1 MINFSFLCPTRD
13 RVQLAYRLFQSIIDT
28 TAKLDQIEVVL
39 AVDEDDIESQN
50 ITCDRF
56 KITKT
61 ILPKGSTMGALDQ
74 ACFDASCGRYV
85 AGMNDD
91 VIIRTKN
98 WDQIV
103 LNAFA
108 MYPDDIALI
117 HINDMIFQ
125 EKLCT
130 FPILSRRACLE
141 IGLCP
146 TGYKRYRID
155 DHIYDIYNMLAYL
168 GHKRIVYLPDVI
180 FEHENYQTDKGKTGE
195 TFVGKNERVYAPNL
209 EIINQDAKLF
219 DEKAIERKLAAM
231 ALARLIDDYR
241 FQHNQEKHQA
251 EIAGLHPASRI
262 FPYRALLSSI
272 KDPFSYRREDFV
284 KKLPASEE
292 NALKSKR
299 VTIAVVTAN
308 INNDFAAK
316 CISLIKEHTAN
327 YDLIILDNNKGFDFS
342 HPHEMNKI
350 LRIVDTD
357 YLVLMDDDIYVEKGW
372 LTGLMK
378 CMNDDTAVVIPI
390 HKDRRGNIDY
400 TGGYLA
406 GDGRGTHAHLTD
418 MPPAPREV
426 QGLCSAIMLID
437 LTKVGDIFMDEK
449 YSKYFFDIIYGLQ
462 VWEAGY
468 KVVVT
473 PEVAVTHLG
482 GATMIRGTQEASGLW
497 NSDTVVFISEWINSD
512 RMRKLS
518 NIWRTYEALNPLV
531 AIPEKI
537 HDVFSHATELS
548 GHDFEE
554 NLTNLIVLSEP
565 YPLFENLIGEKA
577 QQYIPVLIKENQRE
591 KAKVCQA
598 AIQLLIQR
606 RAGKQPEQTKEK
618 HAPVT
623 PQVIQ
628 TEEPGDQSSILV
640 SAIVSTYNSE
650 KFMRGLLEDLEA
662 QTIRDRM
669 EIIVI
674 DSGSLQK
681 ESAIVAEFQKKYPN
695 ISYTRTKREN
705 SHVTFNR
712 GLELARGK
720 YVTMANTD
728 DRHHPDA
735 FRKMVE
741 VLEKRPDIGVVYFD
755 SAVTQTPNTTLEKGP
770 ITGRFR
776 WPDFNRRLLF
786 QVCFIGPQPMWR
798 KSLHD
803 QYGLLDPEFVSAG
816 DYEWWLRISD
826 KTGFFHI
833 PQVLGLYFESAASNE
848 HKDPVLSQNEAEKA
862 RQRYWKSI
870 DGPRPTPRE
879 GFLERYNIQIPDEY
893 KIRYPFVSVIVP
905 THDRPAELKTAL
917 DSIAAQTYPNVEII
931 VINDAGQD
939 VTHII
944 KRFEGKCN
952 IRYETHSENRG
963 AGAARNTG
971 MKLAKGKYIAFL
983 DDDDI
988 YYPEHIFSLVSELET
1003 NQSLVAAYT
1012 DGLQVTRDAT
1022 NPKHKV
1028 LDKRVTR
1035 SMDFSTAHMLVAN
1048 YIPNL
1053 CLMFRR
1059 EAMEKANLY
1068 FDESMPALEDWEWLI
1083 RLALV
1088 GPFSHL
1094 AFVTNEYVV
1103 WKGKKTRN
1111 ILKPEQIQS
1120 LYQKVYAKYNH
1131 LTSPEIQEA
1140 QNNCYYQMTGRYLKE
1155 DAPLLFSSV
1164 PAVSETPPASAK
1176 AVETL
1181 TLLLQ
1186 SEDLPAALLAH
1197 EKDLDAE
1204 LLKMVRLN
1212 AQTAQADGKQ
1222 DLAQG
1227 LENLAAYIN
1236 NVIDS
1241 RSVAAPVDQAV
1252 ATFQQLLSADDL
1264 LTALQENENKLD
1276 NDLLHLVKENERSA
1290 RRDGETELA
1299 DGLNDLA
1306 NYIEQVIA
1314 NRIELQTS
1322 RYNPEETLRILLDAE
1337 DIVTALKDNRNRLD
1351 EDLLE
1356 LVRANIRAAIAEGNQ
1371 DLAEGLENLA
1381 DFIQQVLDDQTQIE
1395 QV

>member
-1 MINFSFLCPTRD
+1 MINFSFICPTRN
-13 RVQLAYRLFQSIIDT
+13 RVQRIQRLFQSIIDT
-28 TAKLDQIEVVL
+28 TARLDQIEMVL
-39 AVDEDDIESQN
+39 AVDDDDIESQN
-50 ITCDRF
+50 ITCDKF

-61 ILPKGSTMGALDQ
+61 ILPKGSTMGALNQ
-74 ACFDASCGRYV
+74 ACFDVSCGRFV
-85 AGMNDD
+85 SGMNDD
-91 VIIRTKN
+91 VVIRTKN
-98 WDQIV
+98 WDQIA

-108 MYPDDIALI
+108 MYPDDIVLL
-117 HINDMIFQ
+117 HINDMLFQ
-125 EKLCT
+125 ERLCT

-146 TGYKRYRID
+146 TDYKRYRID

-168 GHKRIVYLPDVI
+168 GYKRILYLPDVI
-180 FEHENYQTDKGKTGE
+180 FEHENYQTDKGKPGE

-209 EIINQDAKLF
+209 EIIKQDAKLF
-219 DEKAIERKLAAM
+219 DEKATERKLAAM

-241 FQHNQEKHQA
+241 FQHNQEKREA
-251 EIAGLHPASRI
+251 EITGLHPASKI
-262 FPYRALLSSI
+262 FPYRALLANI
-272 KDPFSYRREDFV
+272 NDTYSYRRPDFV
-284 KKLPASEE
+284 KTLTCSEE

-308 INNDFAAK
+308 MNSDFASE
-316 CISLIKEHTAN
+316 CISRIKKYTTN
-327 YDLIILDNNKGFDFS
+327 YDLIILDNNKGLDFS
-342 HPHEMNKI
+342 HPHEMNKV

-357 YLVLMDDDIYVEKGW
+357 YLVLMDDDIYVEDEW

-378 CMNDDTAVVIPI
+378 CMDDETAVVVPV
-390 HKDRRGNIDY
+390 HKDRYGNVGY
-400 TGGYLA
+400 AGGYLA
-406 GDGRGTHAHLTD
+406 GDGRGTHYHFSD
-418 MPPAPREV
+418 VPSAPREV
-426 QGLCSAIMLID
+426 QTLCSAIMLID
-437 LTKVGDIFMDEK
+437 LKKVGHIFMDEK
-449 YSKYFFDIIYGLQ
+449 CAKYFFDLIYGFQ
-462 VWEAGY
+462 IWEAGY
-468 KVVVT
+468 KVVLT
-473 PEVAVTHLG
+473 PDVIVTHLG
-482 GATMIRGTQEASGLW
+482 GATMIRGAEEASGLW
-497 NSDTVVFISEWINSD
+497 ARDTIVYVSEWINSN
-512 RMRKLS
+512 RMKKVS
-518 NIWRTYEALNPLV
+518 DIWRKYDTLKPLV
-531 AIPEKI
+531 EIPEKI
-537 HDVFSHATELS
+537 HNVFSHATELS
-548 GHDFEE
+548 DHDFEE
-554 NLTNLIVLSEP
+554 NLTNLLVLSEP
-565 YPLFENLIGEKA
+565 YPLFENLIGEKV

-598 AIQLLIQR
+598 AIKILIQR
-606 RAGKQPEQTKEK
+606 RAGQQTEQTKEK
-618 HAPVT
+618 QAVVAPR
-623 PQVIQ
+623 VIQ
-628 TEEPGDQSSILV
+628 NEEPGDQSPILV

-650 KFMRGLLEDLEA
+650 KFIRGLLEDLEA

-681 ESAIVAEFQKKYPN
+681 ESAIVAEFQKKYSN

-705 SHVTFNR
+705 SHATFNR

-735 FRKMVE
+735 FRRMVE

-755 SAVTQTPNTTLEKGP
+755 SAVTQTPNTTLDKGP

-803 QYGLLDPEFVSAG
+803 QYGPLDPEFVSAG

-833 PQVLGLYFESAASNE
+833 PQILGLYFESATSNE
-848 HKDPVLSQNEAEKA
+848 HKDPALSQNEAEKA
-862 RQRYWKSI
+862 RQRHWKSV

-879 GFLERYNIQIPDEY
+879 GFLERYNIRIPEEY
-893 KIRYPFVSVIVP
+893 RIRYPFVSVIVP

-917 DSIAAQTYPNVEII
+917 DSIVAQTYPNIEII
-931 VINDAGQD
+931 VVNDGGQD
-939 VTHII
+939 VAHII

-988 YYPEHIFSLVSELET
+988 YYPEHIFSLVSELEN

-1035 SMDFSTAHMLVAN
+1035 SMDFSPAHMLVAN

-1059 EAMEKANLY
+1059 EVMEKANLY
-1068 FDESMPALEDWEWLI
+1068 FDESMLALEDWEWLI

-1111 ILKPEQIQS
+1111 ILKPEQIQA
-1120 LYQKVYAKYNH
+1120 LYQKVYTKYNH
-1131 LTSPEIQEA
+1131 LTTPEIQEA
-1140 QNNCYYQMTGRYLKE
+1140 QNNCYHQMTGRSLKE
-1155 DAPLLFSSV
+1155 DVPSLFSST
-1164 PAVSETPPASAK
+1164 PSMPETPLASAK

-1186 SEDLPAALLAH
+1186 SEDLPAALLSH

-1204 LLKMVRLN
+1204 LLKLVRLN

-1227 LENLAAYIN
+1227 LENLATYISN
-1236 NVIDS
+1236 IIDS

-1252 ATFQQLLSADDL
+1252 TTLQKLLSADDL
-1264 LTALQENENKLD
+1264 LTALQENEDKLD
-1276 NDLLHLVKENERSA
+1276 KDLLHLVKENERSA

-1306 NYIEQVIA
+1306 NYIEQVIV
-1314 NRIELQTS
+1314 NRVETQAS
-1322 RYNPEETLRILLDAE
+1322 QYKPEETLQILLDAE
-1337 DIVTALKDNRNRLD
+1337 DIITALKDNKDRLD

-1356 LVRANIRAAIAEGNQ
+1356 LVRANIRTAIAEGNQ
-1371 DLAEGLENLA
+1371 DLADGLENLA
-1381 DFIQQVLDDQTQIE
+1381 DYIQQVLDDQTQIE